1 MVDILLFV
9 LCGFSVGCLA
19 GMLGVGGSFL
29 LVPILHV
36 VLDIP
41 IEVAVGSTACQLLGP
56 ATAAVL
62 ARRLK
67 REQLRLPLIL
77 SGGILM
83 GVMLGTKLLTAAGQ
97 LGDLRVDGRNIPADE
112 LLVLGVYFVLL
123 MWIGVFALF
132 EVWKHGRG
140 NAIARGQLSRL
151 KIQPMVA
158 FPELETGELSIP
170 VLSMFGLAT
179 GLAAGLLGISGGL
192 ILIPGLI
199 YLLGIRSRQAIL
211 ASLVVVWLTS
221 LQGTVFHAI
230 LGNVDL
236 SLAFSLMFGGTIG
249 ARLSSEFG
257 VRLKGASIRKSIGWL
272 TLLAAGLVLYQLISL
287 LTALHPPAGAAVR
300 NSAVD
305 GLAHAAVRT
314 SAVPGSS
321 SSSSGIR
328 IIGTG

>member
-1 MVDILLFV
+1 VFVVDILLFV

-36 VLDIP
+36 ILGIP
-41 IEVAVGSTACQLLGP
+41 IEIAVGSTACQLLGP

-83 GVMLGTKLLTAAGQ
+83 GVMLGTRLLTTAGQ
-97 LGDLRVDGRNIPADE
+97 LGDLNVDGRSIPADE

-123 MWIGVFALF
+123 VFIGVFALF
-132 EVWKHGRG
+132 EVWQHSQGRS
-140 NAIARGQLSRL
+140 ISRGWLSRL
-151 KIQPMVA
+151 KIQPTDS

-170 VLSMFGLAT
+170 VLSMFGFAT
-179 GLAAGLLGISGGL
+179 GLTAGLLGISGGL

-236 SLAFSLMFGGTIG
+236 SLAFALMSGGTIG
-249 ARLSSEFG
+249 ARLSSDFG
-257 VRLKGASIRKSIGWL
+257 ARLKGAAIRKSLGWL
-272 TLLAAGLVLYQLISL
+272 TLLAAGLVLYQLVHL
-287 LTALHPPAGAAVR
+287 LTAAPPPVESSVSQATPCGVADAAV
-300 NSAVD
+300 
-305 GLAHAAVRT
+305 GRT
-314 SAVPGSS
+314 VFPGSS
-321 SSSSGIR
+321 SVSFR
-328 IIGTG
+328 RWVV